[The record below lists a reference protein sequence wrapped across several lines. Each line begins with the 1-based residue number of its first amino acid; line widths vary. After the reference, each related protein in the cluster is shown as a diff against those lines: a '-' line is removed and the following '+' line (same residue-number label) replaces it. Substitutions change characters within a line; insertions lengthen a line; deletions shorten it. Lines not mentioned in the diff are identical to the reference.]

1 MEDSCPPL
9 FVQGVCK
16 LHNLRISSK
25 VAPSSAV
32 YLFDRANIYPAY
44 DREYTWLSDRSITAK
59 ITVSYFEQIGFEYDE
74 IANLAVR

>member
-1 MEDSCPPL
+1 
-9 FVQGVCK
+9 
-16 LHNLRISSK
+16 LRISSK
-25 VAPSSAV
+25 VAPSRAV

-44 DREYTWLSDRSITAK
+44 DREYTCLSDRSITAK